1 MIKSKLASWDKKR
14 LRFVLILFFLALAI
28 PTAILILKA
37 YSQLK
42 WEAFHHYRSQA
53 EELSTR
59 INLRYKELIEIES
72 ARAFTD
78 YSFLNVAKSNSK
90 QFLQRSPLSAYPLN
104 SKFPGIVGYFQIDNH
119 GQFTTPLLP
128 PVTDIQLSRNK
139 NYGISASEKAERENL
154 QNVIYKI
161 LNKNKLINKPTI
173 QVAKQKSIPKIEE
186 EANEAV
192 AEERSSLEFDDQVL
206 ASPAKSSQPSPA
218 SMLSQSAGRTA
229 RPDEIANKPV
239 ITAQTAFD
247 NLQTQ
252 KKYSPQDIKSKSYS
266 KGRPRVEDLKLEKQF
281 QKESLRQKRS
291 LALAKEKKRK
301 KIVSRRIESNVLPS
315 YPALVEEK
323 KNQAGKKDAKLRVSM
338 FESEIDAFEFSL
350 LESGQFVLYR
360 KVWRNGLRYIQG
372 LLINRNIFIDSVIGH
387 AFYKT
392 NVSNAS
398 KLTIAYQ
405 GEILSTFKS
414 KSSPRF
420 YASNY
425 RSSDFDL
432 QGNQELQGTLLLQ
445 DKLSAALDQIE
456 LIFSVNNL
464 PAGPGATVV
473 TWLSVIL
480 LLILCGGFFILYILG
495 LKQITLA
502 RQQQDFVS
510 AISHELK
517 TPLTSIRM
525 YGEMLR
531 EGWTTEDKRQQYYD
545 YIFDES
551 ERLTRLINNVLQ
563 LARMTRNE
571 LPVDLKEYTVAELI
585 DTVRSKISSQVERA
599 DFKLNLNCDDSV
611 KNIKMLADADYF
623 IQIIINL
630 VDNAI
635 KFSSKSEKQQI
646 DISCHLLRNNNI
658 QFTIRD
664 YGAGINKDQMRKI
677 FDLFYRTENELTR
690 ETVGTGI
697 GLSLV
702 QQLVSSMHGNIDI
715 INKEPGAE
723 FQITFKGI

>member
-1 MIKSKLASWDKKR
+1 MIKSKLATWDKKR
-14 LRFVLILFFLALAI
+14 LRFILILFFLALAI

-78 YSFLNVAKSNSK
+78 YSFLNVAKNNSK
-90 QFLQRSPLSAYPLN
+90 QFLQRSPLSAYPVN
-104 SKFPGIVGYFQIDNH
+104 SKFPGIIGYFQVDNH

-128 PVTDIQLSRNK
+128 PITEIQLDQNK
-139 NYGISASEKAERENL
+139 NYGISADEKAERENS
-154 QNVIYKI
+154 QNIIYQI

-173 QVAKQKSIPKIEE
+173 QVAKQKDAPVIEQE
-186 EANEAV
+186 ENKAV
-192 AEERSSLEFDDQVL
+192 IAESSSFELDDQVM
-206 ASPAKSSQPSPA
+206 ASPAKPSQPSPT
-218 SMLSQSAGRTA
+218 SLTPQSAGRTA
-229 RPDEIANKPV
+229 RSDKMAIGPV

-252 KKYSPQDIKSKSYS
+252 KKYSPRDIKSEIYS
-266 KGRPRVEDLKLEKQF
+266 KGRQRVEDLNLKKQF
-281 QKESLRQKRS
+281 QEESQKQKRLLTLS
-291 LALAKEKKRK
+291 KEKKRK
-301 KIVSRRIESNVLPS
+301 RIVSRRIESNVLPS
-315 YPALVEEK
+315 YSALVQEK
-323 KNQAGKKDAKLRVSM
+323 KSQLGKKDAKLRVNM
-338 FESEIDAFEFSL
+338 FESEIDTFEFSL
-350 LESGQFVLYR
+350 LESGHFVLYR

-372 LLINRNIFIDSVIGH
+372 LLINHTVFIDTVIGQS
-387 AFYKT
+387 FYKT

-398 KLTIAYQ
+398 NLTVAYQ
-405 GEILSTFKS
+405 GEILSTLKS
-414 KSSPRF
+414 KSSSRF

-425 RSSDFDL
+425 SSRNFDSTDF
-432 QGNQELQGTLLLQ
+432 NLQGTLLLQ
-445 DKLSAALDQIE
+445 NKLSSALDQVE

-473 TWLSVIL
+473 IWLSIIL

-599 DFKLNLNCDDSV
+599 DFKLNIDCDDPINNT
-611 KNIKMLADADYF
+611 KLLADADYF
-623 IQIIINL
+623 IQVIINL

-635 KFSSKSEKQQI
+635 KFSSKSEKQKI
-646 DISCHLLRNNNI
+646 DISCQHLRNNKI

-664 YGAGINKDQMRKI
+664 YGPGINKDQMRKI

-702 QQLVSSMHGNIDI
+702 QQLVKSMHGKIDI
-715 INKEPGAE
+715 INKDPGAE
-723 FQITFKGI
+723 FQITFKSI

>member
-1 MIKSKLASWDKKR
+1 MLKSNLSTWNIKR
-14 LRFVLILFFLALAI
+14 LRFILILFFFALAI
-28 PTAILILKA
+28 PTAILIKQA

-59 INLRYKELIEIES
+59 IDLRYKELIEIES

-78 YSFLNVAKSNSK
+78 YSFLNVAKNNK
-90 QFLQRSPLSAYPLN
+90 EQFLQRSPLSAYPVN

-128 PVTDIQLSRNK
+128 PVTATQLSQKN
-139 NYGISASEKAERENL
+139 NYGISADEKIKRKNN
-154 QNVIYKI
+154 QNIIYQI
-161 LNKNKLINKPTI
+161 LSKNKLVSKPTI
-173 QVAKQKSIPKIEE
+173 QVAKKEDISLVEKESNEIVIGESITIE
-186 EANEAV
+186 
-192 AEERSSLEFDDQVL
+192 LDDQIM
-206 ASPAKSSQPSPA
+206 ASPARSSEPSTTSLAPQPAEEKVSSDKVSPA
-218 SMLSQSAGRTA
+218 A
-229 RPDEIANKPV
+229 PV
-239 ITAQTAFD
+239 TAQTAFD

-252 KKYSPQDIKSKSYS
+252 KKYSPRDIKSKSYS
-266 KGRPRVEDLKLEKQF
+266 KGRKRVEDLKLKKQF
-281 QKESLRQKRS
+281 QKESLKQKRLLKLS
-291 LALAKEKKRK
+291 KEKSERK
-301 KIVSRRIESNVLPS
+301 TVSRRKESNVLPS
-315 YPALVEEK
+315 YLEK
-323 KNQAGKKDAKLRVSM
+323 NIANKKDTQLRVNM

-350 LESGQFVLYR
+350 LESGHFVLYR

-372 LLINRNIFIDSVIGH
+372 LLINRDVFIDKVISTS
-387 AFYKT
+387 FYNT

-398 KLTIAYQ
+398 NLTIAYQ
-405 GEILSTFKS
+405 GEILSTLKRKTSRRLYSSNFK
-414 KSSPRF
+414 P
-420 YASNY
+420 
-425 RSSDFDL
+425 SDFES
-432 QGNQELQGTLLLQ
+432 QRNQELQGTLLLQ
-445 DKLSAALDQIE
+445 NKLSAALDQVE
-456 LIFSVNNL
+456 LIFSVNKL
-464 PAGPGATVV
+464 PAGPGGSIVS
-473 TWLSVIL
+473 WLSIIL

-495 LKQITLA
+495 LKQIKLA

-599 DFKLNLNCDDSV
+599 EFKLNLSCDDSINDT
-611 KNIKMLADADYF
+611 KILADADYF

-635 KFSSKSEKQQI
+635 KFSSKSEIQQI
-646 DISCHLLRNNNI
+646 DISCHPLRNNKV

-664 YGAGINKDQMRKI
+664 YGPGINKDQMRKI

-702 QQLVSSMHGNIDI
+702 QQLVRSMHGKIDI

-723 FQITFKGI
+723 FQITFKSI

>member
-1 MIKSKLASWDKKR
+1 L
-14 LRFVLILFFLALAI
+14 
-28 PTAILILKA
+28 
-37 YSQLK
+37 
-42 WEAFHHYRSQA
+42 
-53 EELSTR
+53 
-59 INLRYKELIEIES
+59 
-72 ARAFTD
+72 
-78 YSFLNVAKSNSK
+78 
-90 QFLQRSPLSAYPLN
+90 
-104 SKFPGIVGYFQIDNH
+104 
-119 GQFTTPLLP
+119 
-128 PVTDIQLSRNK
+128 
-139 NYGISASEKAERENL
+139 
-154 QNVIYKI
+154 
-161 LNKNKLINKPTI
+161 
-173 QVAKQKSIPKIEE
+173 
-186 EANEAV
+186 
-192 AEERSSLEFDDQVL
+192 
-206 ASPAKSSQPSPA
+206 
-218 SMLSQSAGRTA
+218 
-229 RPDEIANKPV
+229 
-239 ITAQTAFD
+239 
-247 NLQTQ
+247 
-252 KKYSPQDIKSKSYS
+252 
-266 KGRPRVEDLKLEKQF
+266 VED
-281 QKESLRQKRS
+281 
-291 LALAKEKKRK
+291 
-301 KIVSRRIESNVLPS
+301 
-315 YPALVEEK
+315 K
-323 KNQAGKKDAKLRVSM
+323 KNQTGKKDAKLRVSM

-372 LLINRNIFIDSVIGH
+372 LLINRDVFIDSVIGH

-425 RSSDFDL
+425 RSSDFDSTDYNL

-445 DKLSAALDQIE
+445 DKLSAALNQIE

-599 DFKLNLNCDDSV
+599 DFKLNLNCDDSINDT
-611 KNIKMLADADYF
+611 KLLADADYF

-635 KFSSKSEKQQI
+635 KFSSKSGKQQI
-646 DISCHLLRNNNI
+646 DISCQHLRNNKV

-664 YGAGINKDQMRKI
+664 YGPGINKDQMRKI

-702 QQLVSSMHGNIDI
+702 QQLVSSMHGKIDI